1 MIRGIGFLLG
11 PALIFAGIG
20 QAILRDWTI
29 DGLFLLLCGLGL
41 LALLMALVA
50 ETGDHRRGRPPL
62 PRNAN
67 PKRVE
72 TPGGPQHLNRQRSER
87 RALEWIS
94 TQKRRASCS
103 RDSPSSD

>member
-50 ETGDHRRGRPPL
+50 ETETTAGGDHPSPGTR
-62 PRNAN
+62 
-67 PKRVE
+67 
-72 TPGGPQHLNRQRSER
+72 TPS
-87 RALEWIS
+87 A
-94 TQKRRASCS
+94 
-103 RDSPSSD
+103 